1 MNKYVRCRK
10 GFTRSQENKKVKCV
24 CIPERWW
31 PTKMSAAQTYQ
42 DYIQSQEDRDGVRL
56 SWNVWPSSRLE
67 ATRMVVPLAAL
78 YTPLKV
84 WKPTHRR
91 LFQSSQSPLLCI
103 NVFIFEGATR
113 FAANPVWPCHLRET
127 DLQGRSEPYVPGE
140 LNNIQ
145 KVKILCSLDQV
156 DFRAKLWVCNFC
168 FNRNTFPPQVFIFSH
183 PRVNILSEL
192 MLISVRCHQWAES
205 ACRVDS
211 SVLDIGVHHH

>member
-1 MNKYVRCRK
+1 MSHWVYQKSSK
-10 GFTRSQENKKVKCV
+10 QESKMCV

-84 WKPTHRR
+84 WKPTHSG
-91 LFQSSQSPLLCI
+91 LFQSSKSPVLLCI
-103 NVFIFEGATR
+103 NMFIFEGATR

-140 LNNIQ
+140 LNNIKRSK
-145 KVKILCSLDQV
+145 KV
-156 DFRAKLWVCNFC
+156 LWT
-168 FNRNTFPPQVFIFSH
+168 RLIFVQSCGFVTSASIATLSH
-183 PRVNILSEL
+183 LRFSYF
-192 MLISVRCHQWAES
+192 LIR
-205 ACRVDS
+205 
-211 SVLDIGVHHH
+211 G